1 VAEHP
6 AIEFAS
12 GERRPLPGG
21 ALEIGGLAG
30 REGGGAVTADHG
42 AALDEEPWEAE
53 IGALLARLPSVDPPE
68 GFIDA
73 ALRQGPL
80 HAGRIL
86 SGLAALT
93 VATVVGVVW
102 TGAAGRTAVAPPVD
116 ELAARHATIVRAGV
130 FPGGSFDRLDPAAEA
145 PVELPRGFRL
155 AGDVEAEDIRQ
166 AVYARGDESVS
177 VFVQEGRM
185 SWDALPAGGSTEIG
199 GRQAWVDPA
208 RRLTVIETG
217 ERIVTIVGLG
227 SDEVAEVLAGV
238 RGEQPSTWDR
248 IHDLAEAIVIQLGYA
263 PAE

>member
-1 VAEHP
+1 L
-6 AIEFAS
+6 EFAS
-12 GERRPLPGG
+12 GEHHAPHRA
-21 ALEIGGLAG
+21 ALEIDGLPRRA
-30 REGGGAVTADHG
+30 GGGPVTTDPG
-42 AALDEEPWEAE
+42 AGLDEEPWEAE
-53 IGALLARLPSVDPPE
+53 IGALLGRLPSVDPPE

-73 ALRQGPL
+73 ALRHRPL
-80 HAGRIL
+80 HSGRIL

-93 VATVVGVVW
+93 VATVAGAVL
-102 TGAAGRTAVAPPVD
+102 TGAAGRTDVAPPVD

-130 FPGGSFDRLDPAAEA
+130 FPGGPLDRLDPAAEG

-177 VFVQEGRM
+177 VFVQEGRI

-199 GRQAWVDPA
+199 GRRAWVDPA

-227 SDEVAEVLAGV
+227 SDDVADVLAGV
-238 RGEQPSTWDR
+238 RGEEPSTLDR